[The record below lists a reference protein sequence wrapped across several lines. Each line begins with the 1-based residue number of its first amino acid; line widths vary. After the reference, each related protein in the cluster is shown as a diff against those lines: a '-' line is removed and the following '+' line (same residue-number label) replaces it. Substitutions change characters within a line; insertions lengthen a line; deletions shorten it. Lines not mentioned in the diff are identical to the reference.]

1 MVFWLGGALVL
12 FFDRWTKF
20 LIVEGLALGQTYPVI
35 EGFLHFTYIRN
46 PGAAFGLFA
55 EKTWFFLMITVF
67 ILFVIIYLQYT
78 WGKENIW
85 LSLGLGLIAGGAVGN
100 FIDRLQTGLVID
112 FIDFRGIWPYVFNI
126 ADAAIVIGMILL
138 AWQILVS
145 ENVSR
150 GRGC

>member
-1 MVFWLGGALVL
+1 MVFLLCGALVL

>member
-1 MVFWLGGALVL
+1 MAFWLGGALVL

-35 EGFLHFTYIRN
+35 EGFWHFTYIRN